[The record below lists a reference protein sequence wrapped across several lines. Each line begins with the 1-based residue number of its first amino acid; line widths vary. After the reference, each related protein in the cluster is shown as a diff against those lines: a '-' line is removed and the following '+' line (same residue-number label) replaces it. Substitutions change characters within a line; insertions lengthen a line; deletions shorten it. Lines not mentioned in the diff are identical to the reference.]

1 MGRRALIVVV
11 IGAVVTGGLYALATR
26 VDYSQFDAAA
36 TVPKIAL
43 AFGLILTIISAL
55 LVVQGA
61 AAEQRAVRQAA
72 QMTSTLE
79 EREHDL
85 LQSNR
90 ELERFATI
98 AAHDLQE
105 PLRTILTYT
114 DLIERKYGGEMD
126 GQALGYLLRVAAA
139 AQRMRTLIEDL
150 LVFARIGQAE
160 RQFEIVDLN
169 EVVQAAL
176 ANLETL
182 ITESEGVIEV
192 GDLPTVRGNEPGL
205 TQLFTNLIANALKY
219 RLANGIRVDIAAQIR
234 DGEWVISVAD
244 NGKGIDPVHHEK
256 IFELF
261 RRLETRDGAAGTGL
275 GLAICARVVDVHGG
289 RIWVKSTVGQGA
301 TFFFTLPL
309 QSERKRGKGRD
320 TGRLST
326 AEARAALDE
335 AR

>member
-1 MGRRALIVVV
+1 MGRRAAVVIA
-11 IGAVVTGGLYALATR
+11 IGAVVTGALFAFTATLDYSDFDPKGTLPKLAALAGLAITI
-26 VDYSQFDAAA
+26 
-36 TVPKIAL
+36 IAL
-43 AFGLILTIISAL
+43 VLVLWGARDQQKAL
-55 LVVQGA
+55 AQ
-61 AAEQRAVRQAA
+61 AE
-72 QMTSTLE
+72 QMTSQIQ

-234 DGEWVISVAD
+234 AGEWVISVAD